1 MTHATIRPAAR
12 DGRIT
17 VDFAYD
23 ERANAAVKAL
33 PGADFDGQIWTVPTM
48 SLPALKS
55 IFTTLTVDP
64 AVLSDYYQRLRTMLE
79 DFAAGGLTV
88 RLEGS
93 QVRSKCLRKGNLGT
107 HLGEVIETHRHG
119 IVQVL
124 KQGPIVPRVVERP
137 VVQDPVEPEPA
148 DDGLAGSYLKGVR
161 NAHKNV
167 EKKTAIVKKA
177 PAKRRKKQTTE
188 TELV

>member
-1 MTHATIRPAAR
+1 M
-12 DGRIT
+12 
-17 VDFAYD
+17 
-23 ERANAAVKAL
+23 ANACLLKESPGKMLVRFDYDVSTKDKIKVL
-33 PGADFDGQIWTVPTM
+33 PGAEWDKDGQQWTVPTM

-55 IFTTLTVDP
+55 IFATLTVEP
-64 AVLSDYYQRLRTMLE
+64 AVLADYYQRLRRLLE

-93 QVRSKCLRKGNLGT
+93 QVRSKCLRKGELGK

-124 KQGPIVPRVVERP
+124 RQGPIVPRVVERP
-137 VVQDPVEPEPA
+137 VVPVDVVPEPA
-148 DDGLAGSYLKGVR
+148 DDGLAGSYLKGVK

-167 EKKTAIVKKA
+167 EKKAQIVKA
-177 PAKRRKKQTTE
+177 AQAKRRKKQVE
-188 TELV
+188 VV